1 MKEIIKKGGKIL
13 FFGLFI
19 SSFNYSMDEKKNLDL
34 NKIKLMKLKYETLTK
49 LPIESLSVQ
58 DEEFLKTA
66 NNPNVLK
73 LFRLIKD

>member
-1 MKEIIKKGGKIL
+1 
-13 FFGLFI
+13 
-19 SSFNYSMDEKKNLDL
+19 MDEKKNLDL

-49 LPIESLSVQ
+49 LPIESLSAQ

-66 NNPNVLK
+66 KNPNVLK